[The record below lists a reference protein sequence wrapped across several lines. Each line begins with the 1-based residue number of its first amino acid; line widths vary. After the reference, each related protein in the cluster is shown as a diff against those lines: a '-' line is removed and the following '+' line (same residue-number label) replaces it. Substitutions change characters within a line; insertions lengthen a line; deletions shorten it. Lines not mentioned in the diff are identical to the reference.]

1 MANTVSSIGYAN
13 TFGDWVTTTNN
24 LVKENNDF
32 AANNYTKPTGTLFLN
47 EPTLGLQVLADAVV
61 QGQLQVTGI
70 GSSAYVQNNMNV
82 GNQLYLTNST
92 ISLVAS
98 GQANIGG
105 LLLAS
110 GSGTGLLVANT
121 ANVGAQLNVTGA
133 TRLSNTLTVAGKTQ
147 VNNEL
152 TVTGNTHIANTIYVD
167 GTTYIANSATV
178 TGNVNVLS
186 SVNVSNEVNADN
198 TNTVYNTHTNT
209 LDVTNGIAADKL
221 VANTSIK
228 TSTLQANTS
237 VNTANLSVTNTVYT
251 KDVQANTSVN
261 TVTIN
266 ASGTSYTDKVQ
277 ANTSVNTGTISI
289 SGTTYT
295 DKVQSNTSVNTGT
308 ISITGTAYA
317 DKLQANT
324 SANTGNLSVT
334 GTTYTNKLNA
344 NTSLTVPS
352 ANISTLLDGNT
363 AAAYFNTIQTQ
374 GQLSV
379 GGNFVISGTTV
390 YNTNTFTLSAA
401 SNNQISYINVYRSGS
416 NASIRWNEPSGYWDI
431 LDVGTGGTY
440 SKILTANLI
449 SDSVTSTSVNNIASS
464 NAANI
469 LNNTIV
475 TANTNMKSYVDGA
488 NTSMKSYVDAANTSM
503 KSYVDTANTSLKSYV
518 DTANTSMKSY
528 VDTTVSTA
536 NTSMKGYVDTANTS
550 MKSYVDT
557 ITTTQVAPAFTR
569 ANTMSNT
576 FIGTTGSVTPTNSII
591 SFTSNNGVTIV
602 ATSANNLAVSTSQD
616 LRTTASPTFAGMTL
630 TAPLGQAYGGTGAT
644 SQSGALT
651 ALLPTGTTAG
661 YVLTTGGPGNFYWA
675 ASSGGGG
682 GGATPGTSINS
693 TRLSYTANGAAG
705 LAGNTFTTPSFT
717 TGTQVRVY
725 WDGARQFESE
735 YSLNQGANTIT
746 FTTTPPSGTAI
757 LVEVDGYYVN
767 PYYANNIT
775 FTAPFGDI
783 VSSANTIQLAIQ
795 DLETRKAPLASPA
808 FTGVATAT
816 TVSANASNT
825 AVATT
830 AFVKNVL
837 NSGNTFTLNA
847 ATVTNGVVTTG
858 SYADPS
864 WITSLANTK
873 ISGVLTGSQLASTA
887 VTTGTYG
894 GTTQHAVFT
903 VDQQGRITS
912 AANATPSIANTQITG
927 TLTNAQL
934 SGGIT
939 YDKISSL
946 SSSLVTTALGFTPYN
961 ATNPNGYVTSSG
973 SVTNATNATN
983 VTNAL
988 GNSQSYQ
995 QPGRSMN
1002 TTYTNST
1009 GKPIWVSVCWD
1020 APRQSPVYL
1029 YVDGNLAMYSNQD
1042 TYPRPIVCGVVPN
1055 GSTYYV
1061 SGGSSGPAYWI
1072 ELR

>member
-1 MANTVSSIGYAN
+1 MANTVSSLSYAN
-13 TFGDWVTTTNN
+13 TFGDWVVTTNA

-32 AANNYTKPTGTLFLN
+32 AANNYTKPTGTLYLN
-47 EPTLGLQVLADAVV
+47 EPTLGLQVSANAVV
-61 QGQLQVTGI
+61 AGQLQVTGV
-70 GSSAYVQNNMNV
+70 GSSAYVQNNLRV
-82 GNQLYLTNST
+82 DTQAYFTNT
-92 ISLVAS
+92 TLGLVNS

-110 GSGTGLLVANT
+110 GSGTGLIVANT
-121 ANVGAQLNVTGA
+121 ANVGGQLNVTGA
-133 TRLSNTLTVAGKTQ
+133 AKLSNTLTVSGKTQ
-147 VNNEL
+147 INNEL
-152 TVTGNTHIANTIYVD
+152 VATGNTHIANTIYVD
-167 GTTYIANSATV
+167 ATAHIGADANV
-178 TGNVNVLS
+178 TSNVNVLNA
-186 SVNVSNEVNADN
+186 VNVFNDVNASAAN
-198 TNTVYNTHTNT
+198 FNYNTHTGT
-209 LDVTNGIAADKL
+209 LDVTNGIVANTL
-221 VANTSIK
+221 VANSSIR
-228 TSTLQANTS
+228 TSTL
-237 VNTANLSVTNTVYT
+237 
-251 KDVQANTSVN
+251 
-261 TVTIN
+261 
-266 ASGTSYTDKVQ
+266 
-277 ANTSVNTGTISI
+277 
-289 SGTTYT
+289 TTT
-295 DKVQSNTSVNTGT
+295 T
-308 ISITGTAYA
+308 
-317 DKLQANT
+317 LQANT
-324 SANTGNLSVT
+324 SANTGNLSVSN
-334 GTTYTNKLNA
+334 TTYTNNLTA
-344 NTSLTVPS
+344 NTSLSVPT
-352 ANISTLLDGNT
+352 ANVSTLLDANG
-363 AAAYFNTIQTQ
+363 AAAYFNTIHTQ

-379 GGNFVISGTTV
+379 GGDFVINGTTV
-390 YNTNTFTLSAA
+390 YNTNNFTLSAA
-401 SNNQISYINVYRSGS
+401 SGNEISYLNVYRTGS

-431 LDVGTGGTY
+431 LDVASGGSY

-449 SDSVTSTSVNNIASS
+449 SDSVISTSTSTVASS

-488 NTSMKSYVDAANTSM
+488 NTSMKSYVDGANTSM
-503 KSYVDTANTSLKSYV
+503 KSYVDNITS
-518 DTANTSMKSY
+518 
-528 VDTTVSTA
+528 
-536 NTSMKGYVDTANTS
+536 
-550 MKSYVDT
+550 
-557 ITTTQVAPAFTR
+557 TQVAPAFAR

-602 ATSANNLAVSTSQD
+602 ATSANNLAISTSQD
-616 LRTTASPTFAGMTL
+616 LRTSASPTFAGMTL

-675 ASSGGGG
+675 AAAGGG

-705 LAGNTFTTPSFT
+705 LAGNTFTTPTFT

-746 FTTTPPSGTAI
+746 FTTTPPNGTSI

-795 DLETRKAPLASPA
+795 DLETRKAPLASPV
-808 FTGVATAT
+808 FTGIATAT

-837 NSGNTFTLNA
+837 NSGNTFTINA

-858 SYADPS
+858 SYSDPS
-864 WITSLANTK
+864 WITSIANTK
-873 ISGVLTGSQLASTA
+873 ISGVVTGSQLASTA
-887 VTTGTYG
+887 VSAGTYG

-912 AANATPSIANTQITG
+912 AANATPSVATTQLTG
-927 TLTNAQL
+927 TITNAQL
-934 SGGIT
+934 GGSIT
-939 YDKISSL
+939 YDKISTL

-961 ATNPNGYVTSSG
+961 ATNPSGYVTSSTAPVTSVNG
-973 SVTNATNATN
+973 STGAVTIA
-983 VTNAL
+983 AL
-988 GNSQSYQ
+988 GSSQTLQDVSSS
-995 QPGRSMN
+995 RSLN

-1009 GKPIWVSVCWD
+1009 GKPIVFYVSMGYGD
-1020 APRQSPVYL
+1020 ADLLVNGINFGHSPATGA
-1029 YVDGNLAMYSNQD
+1029 GN
-1042 TYPRPIVCGVVPN
+1042 CVVPP
-1055 GSTYYV
+1055 GATYQANAA
-1061 SGGSSGPAYWI
+1061 GGRYFNYWY
-1072 ELR
+1072 EYR